1 MVDRSVWRCFVA
13 ACLVT
18 LPAMAADL
26 APTGTLRATFLG
38 NNPVQGRVDAATG
51 AITGPVADLV
61 KELARRLNVPYVI
74 IPAPDAR
81 GVMDRLK
88 AHTADIGFLA
98 YDLERAAEV
107 DYSEGYALMYNGY
120 VVRADSEIRKSADAD
135 RAGLRIGAVK
145 GQTQEL
151 YLSANLKNGRV
162 QAFPTKP
169 AAADLEKLL
178 LSGAIDAYAA
188 NRQDVEQ
195 AAAQS
200 PTLRVLPDNFL
211 AVEQAIVIDKGDR
224 SRLEPINRFLD
235 DVRASGFVKASL
247 ERAKIAGVGVAPAK
261 R

>member
-1 MVDRSVWRCFVA
+1 MLKHSVCSVWRCLLA

-18 LPAMAADL
+18 LPAIAADL

-88 AHTADIGFLA
+88 AHAADIGFLA

-107 DYSEGYALMYNGY
+107 DYSDGYAMMFNAYL
-120 VVRADSEIRKSADAD
+120 VRADSQIRRSAEVDS
-135 RAGLRIGAVK
+135 AGVRVGAVK

-151 YLSANLKNGRV
+151 YLSAYLKNGRV
-162 QAFPTKP
+162 RAFDTKP
-169 AAADLEKLL
+169 SPAELEKLL
-178 LSGAIDAYAA
+178 LGGEIDAYAA
-188 NRQDVEQ
+188 NRQDIEQ

-200 PTLRVLPDNFL
+200 PKLRALPDNFL
-211 AVEQAIVIDKGDR
+211 GVQQAIVIDKGDPF
-224 SRLEPINRFLD
+224 RLDPINRFLE
-235 DVRASGFVKASL
+235 DVRSSGF
-247 ERAKIAGVGVAPAK
+247 
-261 R
+261 